1 MSLQTTARSTMASS
15 DAIVRRLYGD
25 AWFGGVTL
33 VAVDAEQTR
42 ALVKLESGA
51 PKRVAFDVIDL
62 AAGARLERWEASPAQ
77 AEQLLTRP
85 HFAPLSGTLTDDA
98 RRMGALLR
106 AFGPWHGRGGLTG
119 PVIAAG
125 PAEGDLAIGAS
136 PSDGSPGDWL
146 YWLDGRGSVR
156 IDEGLRA
163 SYAPVISPD
172 GRAIAFRGCTASP
185 CDYGLYVARRGEPR
199 PHRVA
204 GVSDS
209 SAALW
214 TASGTTLLA
223 TGSRNQERCLFSA
236 SATAMGTAQPIR
248 CVRGLA
254 DTGFAVDPSGG
265 TAVFGGTRG
274 KAGTHA
280 LELTW
285 SRLDTGA
292 ELATRRIPGGIAV
305 GSLGPAGLVALP
317 MPRGALGIADL
328 TTGQAVTLSEQ
339 KGWFFGFEAA
349 RWKDERVVLARKLE
363 GERAYEIVSVDTRG
377 ALPPTEL

>member
-1 MSLQTTARSTMASS
+1 MVSS

-33 VAVDAEQTR
+33 VAIDAAQTR
-42 ALVKLESGA
+42 ALVKLESGG
-51 PKRVAFDVIDL
+51 PTRVAFDVIDL
-62 AAGARLERWEASPAQ
+62 VAGTRIERWEATPAQ
-77 AEQLLTRP
+77 AELLHSRP
-85 HFAPLSGTLTDDA
+85 HFAPLSGTLADDA

-125 PAEGDLAIGAS
+125 PSEGDLAIGAA

-163 SYAPVISPD
+163 SYAPVLSPD
-172 GRAIAFRGCTASP
+172 GRAVAFRGCTASP
-185 CDYGLYVARRGEPR
+185 CDYGLYVARRGESR

-209 SAALW
+209 SPALW
-214 TASGTTLLA
+214 TASGETLLA

-236 SATAMGTAQPIR
+236 SATAMGTARPIR

-265 TAVFGGTRG
+265 TAVIGGTRG
-274 KAGTHA
+274 KAGAHA

-285 SRLDTGA
+285 SRLDTGT
-292 ELATRRIPGGIAV
+292 ELATRQIPGGIAV
-305 GSLGPAGLVALP
+305 GSLGPAGLLALP

-328 TTGQAVTLSEQ
+328 TSGQAVTLSEQ

-349 RWKDERVVLARKLE
+349 RWKDDRVVLARKLE
-363 GERAYEIVSVDTRG
+363 GERAYEIVAVDARG